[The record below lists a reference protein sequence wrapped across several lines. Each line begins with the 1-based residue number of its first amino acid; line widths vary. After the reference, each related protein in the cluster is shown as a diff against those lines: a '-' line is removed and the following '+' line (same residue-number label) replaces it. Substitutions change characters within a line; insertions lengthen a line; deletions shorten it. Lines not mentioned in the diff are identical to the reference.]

1 MTSEAVTRFFNS
13 EIPDPLLKGYSKLR
27 NYSKIQTTYLTLNP
41 PSTLIKCFISNFHMC
56 VPTTSKNLVLIL
68 FLFRLGIDS
77 NTINN
82 AAQMKI
88 ETKISSC
95 IDVLRFVFT
104 LIVTD

>member
-1 MTSEAVTRFFNS
+1 
-13 EIPDPLLKGYSKLR
+13 
-27 NYSKIQTTYLTLNP
+27 
-41 PSTLIKCFISNFHMC
+41 MC

-68 FLFRLGIDS
+68 FLLRLGIDS